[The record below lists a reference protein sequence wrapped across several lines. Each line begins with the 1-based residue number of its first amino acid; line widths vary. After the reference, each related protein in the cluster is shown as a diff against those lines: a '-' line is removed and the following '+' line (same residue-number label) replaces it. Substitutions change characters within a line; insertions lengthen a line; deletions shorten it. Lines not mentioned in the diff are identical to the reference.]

1 MEEEERLKD
10 NQNVDILPELL
21 QAEGVFKLEPQHLG
35 RLLLVV
41 SLHFVETV
49 EDETAWKLTLV
60 FVVVYEWVLCAR
72 TLLYDFCQL
81 EVVECLFAKT
91 VLDENVVD
99 GEIGIY
105 AENIDFILI

>member
-10 NQNVDILPELL
+10 NKNVDILPEFLE
-21 QAEGVFKLEPQHLG
+21 AEGIFKLEPQHLR
-35 RLLLVV
+35 RLLLFV
-41 SLHFVETV
+41 SFHFVETV
-49 EDETAWKLTLV
+49 EDESAWTLGLV
-60 FVVVYEWVLCAR
+60 FVVVYERFLCAR
-72 TLLYDFCQL
+72 TFLYDFCQL